1 MVWHDGSAV
10 EVAVEVDRN
19 EGLMQHAVRDAAQLG
34 GFHHLRFSTGT
45 DHAYAVYGVHNGS
58 VAETVLGSADDKVGA
73 YRQALARCSAEQD
86 TRHSADVQAIIAEQ
100 AAQDESAS
108 YLAELLDESVEITC
122 SKHGSIGLHCVICA
136 EEIGGSTGSD
146 SAAYLAELVADD
158 SASAASDHE
167 EMLARG
173 NIDNAALLDNGM
185 DSATSDKAMLD
196 CVEATEHVL
205 LYTTNP
211 LGDLPATMILDSH
224 IGMYNGKV
232 VRMVSCP
239 KEKETVQRDQYRDGT
254 RFLSVG
260 ANGWH
265 ALSGSSV
272 APMAPSVAPM
282 ASVVAPSVSYADVA
296 SGAEYQDSVIDYSA
310 LVPDA
315 DVRSIACADATVL
328 DTASTEADK
337 AVQEAET
344 ALQLAQDTLFA
355 AQEAAQAADEEDLD
369 VQIKVLQAKKRV
381 KACQEAVSAAQA
393 AQSKARAVV
402 VIDSEMRLRL
412 NTLYAIIGNTA
423 LSQAE
428 RDQRL
433 ARAFNTGL
441 LYVKVASKAKKDTGV
456 VRKVAATP
464 SSNGMVEVH
473 RHGSSAT
480 AVTSARGKELSE
492 HEVREVEAL
501 LVKGMGNTAIAKR
514 LGLCEGDHVRAA
526 KLVFHARARYEKR
539 MQA

>member
-1 MVWHDGSAV
+1 MATVATHQAVSGSTVYAGYIAASLAQRKETLDMVWHDGSAV

-100 AAQDESAS
+100 AAQDE
-108 YLAELLDESVEITC
+108 
-122 SKHGSIGLHCVICA
+122 
-136 EEIGGSTGSD
+136 

-480 AVTSARGKELSE
+480 AVTSA
-492 HEVREVEAL
+492 
-501 LVKGMGNTAIAKR
+501 
-514 LGLCEGDHVRAA
+514 
-526 KLVFHARARYEKR
+526 
-539 MQA
+539 